1 MKWVSMAVVSVP
13 LISLNPVV
21 AIHAQC
27 SLSKQFSQL
36 KAHDEQLER
45 LGAELINFDAPDR
58 KFVAV
63 SAAHPDRPPIA
74 QAADS
79 KWLDW
84 APALQRHGIQV
95 EFLCLV
101 DIQRFHDKKFGV

>member
-1 MKWVSMAVVSVP
+1 MMRNLSNSMRRTGN
-13 LISLNPVV
+13 SL
-21 AIHAQC
+21 Q
-27 SLSKQFSQL
+27 
-36 KAHDEQLER
+36 
-45 LGAELINFDAPDR
+45 
-58 KFVAV
+58 AV